1 MIFFIVLC
9 TSVLS
14 QRMFRFNNEGKPVT
28 VPDLYELYSQAKDTE
43 EDEIKKSD
51 EIGRVWS
58 KLHFNR
64 TITKKS
70 FSELERDLK
79 AVLQKSLIQNN

>member
-14 QRMFRFNNEGKPVT
+14 QRMLRFNNEGKPVT
-28 VPDLYELYSQAKDTE
+28 VPDLYELYSQANDSE

>member
-14 QRMFRFNNEGKPVT
+14 QRMLRFNNEGKPVT
-28 VPDLYELYSQAKDTE
+28 VPDLYELYSQAKDCE

>member
-14 QRMFRFNNEGKPVT
+14 QRMLRFNNEGKPVT
-28 VPDLYELYSQAKDTE
+28 VPDLYELYSQAKDSE

-70 FSELERDLK
+70 FSELARDLK

>member
-14 QRMFRFNNEGKPVT
+14 QRMLRFNNEGKPVT
-28 VPDLYELYSQAKDTE
+28 VPDLYELYSRAKDSE

-58 KLHFNR
+58 ILHFNR

>member
-14 QRMFRFNNEGKPVT
+14 QRMLRFNNEGKPVT
-28 VPDLYELYSQAKDTE
+28 VPDLYELYSQAIDSE

>member
-14 QRMFRFNNEGKPVT
+14 QRMLRFNNEGKPVT
-28 VPDLYELYSQAKDTE
+28 VPDLYELYSQAKDSE